1 MSPLDKT
8 KKLTHFLLKK
18 LCMKHKYFKKKILNE
33 HKLKEDEHLKKKK
46 KREREAQE
54 KTKKKKQKTKKK
66 KKKKIAKLYQKE
78 DIF

>member
-8 KKLTHFLLKK
+8 KKLAHFLLKK

-33 HKLKEDEHLKKKK
+33 HKLKEDEPLKKKK

-54 KTKKKKQKTKKK
+54 KTKKKQKTKKK

>member
-54 KTKKKKQKTKKK
+54 KTKKKQKTKKK